1 MPAQLHIRTV
11 DLGRRIHVR
20 RDAAVPDDFWLTLRA
35 EWGSMGDAPNTAIYL
50 PVETF
55 ASRLGWLSPACK
67 RYEVGISWDEATI
80 EIVRRRG
87 IEEQRLQAIRAGAP
101 ALSSEATLERLAVG
115 EPPRFTRE
123 LRDFQLRDLGRLLA
137 LDHGANFSV
146 PGAGKTTVELAV
158 YEAERSAGRVERLL
172 VVAPLS
178 AFDAWMVDSAEC
190 LQPAPVVHRFG
201 GGPIPAGTELL
212 LVNYNRLASN
222 YADIADW
229 AAAAPTLVVLDE
241 AHRMKRGRDG
251 EWGTACL
258 DLAHVAVRR
267 DVLSGTP
274 APQAPSDL
282 VAILDYLWPGQ
293 ALRVLP
299 DQALRLHPT
308 RAAVAAVTPAIAP
321 LFVRT
326 TKTELE
332 LADPNMRIV
341 PVPLVGLQREIY
353 NTLKRDYSAKFAIT
367 QRDRLDLSAMG
378 DVVMYLLEA
387 ATNPALLAAGSTND
401 DPIEFRHPPLPV
413 PADSR
418 LAALIN
424 SYAQHETPAKFVELA
439 AQLHALEVAA
449 AASDPPRPM
458 KALVW
463 TNFVRNLSTL
473 ERMLAVYEP
482 AVVHG
487 GVPSEVSQPDAER
500 TREAEIHRFRTDP
513 SCTVLIA
520 NPAAMSE
527 GISLHHEC
535 HDAFYLDRT
544 FNAGQ
549 YLQSV
554 DRIHRLGLAPGTETN
569 VTFLVTEE
577 TIDLTVNRRIAI
589 KAENLGTMLDDPGIG
604 TMSLPDDEDYGS
616 PLDVGDDDDIAAL
629 FAHLRGTEDA
639 D

>member
-1 MPAQLHIRTV
+1 
-11 DLGRRIHVR
+11 
-20 RDAAVPDDFWLTLRA
+20 
-35 EWGSMGDAPNTAIYL
+35 MGDTPNTAVYL
-50 PVETF
+50 SVETF
-55 ASRLGWLSPACK
+55 ASRLGWLAPACR
-67 RYEVGISWDEATI
+67 RYGVAISWDDATRA
-80 EIVRRRG
+80 IVRRRG
-87 IEEQRLQAIRAGAP
+87 VESRQLQAIRDTEP
-101 ALSSEATLERLAVG
+101 TLTKEQTLERLAVG

-123 LRDFQLRDLGRLLA
+123 LKDFQLRDLAHLLA
-137 LDHGANFSV
+137 LEHGANFSV

-158 YEAERSAGRVERLL
+158 YEAERAAGRIERLL

-178 AFDAWMVDSAEC
+178 AFDAWMVDSSAC
-190 LQPAPVVHRFG
+190 LHPAPVVHRFD
-201 GGPIPAGTELL
+201 GGPIPAATELL

-222 YADIADW
+222 YARIADW
-229 AAAAPTLVVLDE
+229 TAAAPTLVVLDE

-258 DLAHVAVRR
+258 DLAHIATRR

-274 APQAPSDL
+274 APQSPSDL

-308 RAAVAAVTPAIAP
+308 QAAVASVTPAIAP

-332 LADPNMRIV
+332 LDDPNMLVV
-341 PVPLVGLQREIY
+341 PVPLQGLQREIY
-353 NTLKRDYSAKFAIT
+353 NTLKREYSAKYAIT

-378 DVVMYLLEA
+378 DVVMYMLEA
-387 ATNPALLAAGSTND
+387 ATNPALLAAGSAHD

-413 PADSR
+413 PPRSR

-439 AQLHALEVAA
+439 AQLHALQLAA
-449 AASDPPRPM
+449 AETELPM
-458 KALVW
+458 KVLVW
-463 TNFVRNLSTL
+463 TNFVRNLRTL
-473 ERMLAVYEP
+473 ELMLAAYNP

-487 GVPSEVSQPDAER
+487 GIPSEVSQPDAER

-513 SCTVLIA
+513 TCNVLLA

-535 HDAFYLDRT
+535 HHAIYLDRT

-554 DRIHRLGLAPGTETN
+554 DRIHRLGLAPGTKTN
-569 VTFLVTEE
+569 VTFLVTDE
-577 TIDLTVNRRIAI
+577 TIDQTVNRRIAI
-589 KAENLGTMLDDPGIG
+589 KAANLGTMLDDPGIA
-604 TMSLPDDEDYGS
+604 TMSLPDDEDYGT
-616 PLDVGDDDDIAAL
+616 PLDVGDNADIAAL